1 MCSFTKSTPKPQP
14 TPTYVPPYVAPA
26 AAAPAPTPAPVA
38 PPPPPVPDAPTP
50 YYDQQAFEKAQAS
63 ETQANALSRAKI
75 GRAALKIDLV
85 NNTGS
90 TSTSGV
96 NTTN

>member
-1 MCSFTKSTPKPQP
+1 MCAFGSSKSVQN
-14 TPTYVPPYVAPA
+14 
-26 AAAPAPTPAPVA
+26 PTPAYTAPAVA
-38 PPPPPVPDAPTP
+38 TPPPPPSAPPIPAAPTP
-50 YYDQQAFEKAQAS
+50 YYVQQAMADAQAS
-63 ETQANALSRAKI
+63 QTQANALSRAKV